1 VLIEVDDS
9 DDEAFISKE
18 LQSIADRLES
28 DLQEDQVPM
37 LQMIFKIFSPPKN
50 WRFVLKLLSVFAKI

>member
-37 LQMIFKIFSPPKN
+37 LQMIFKIFSPPKI